1 MTFRFDTTIP
11 DIDIWIENNM
21 KLQRDLTELVTEN
34 IDEDIVNTY
43 IEDLIQALKLARSY
57 ECEGMLFL
65 MAEEPSS
72 LCADDRVQF
81 VYIPTYFAATIM
93 MTAVNRYES
102 IARNGRILTALISV
116 LNAAS
121 GRKFQGA
128 GCESNEGILIALRI
142 FAMGD
147 TVEFINKYPAL
158 NERFVSEFKSTL
170 NFIETEICTG
180 KAVGAWGT
188 DLSEQGKEVLK
199 MYRNIQ

>member
-11 DIDIWIENNM
+11 DIDTWIENNM

-43 IEDLIQALKLARSY
+43 IEDLIQALKPARSY

-81 VYIPTYFAATIM
+81 VYTIM

-102 IARNGRILTALISV
+102 IARNGRTLTALISV